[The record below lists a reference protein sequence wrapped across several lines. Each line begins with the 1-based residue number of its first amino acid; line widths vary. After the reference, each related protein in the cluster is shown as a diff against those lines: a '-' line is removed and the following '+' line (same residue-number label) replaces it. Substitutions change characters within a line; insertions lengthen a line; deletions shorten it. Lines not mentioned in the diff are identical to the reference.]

1 MLSSA
6 PRTWVRRSGLGVV
19 LIVGLF
25 TVACAGPATPTARE
39 TPAQSPARS
48 SDQSSAP
55 VASSSPSAQVVPSDP
70 TTEVSPS
77 APGWDPV
84 QEAALLEII
93 RSDARVAC
101 APRRVDLP
109 PAATAGIDCAPDTDL
124 VARVGAY
131 QFPTDRDAAKVYFD
145 RLAEHGVLPLSG
157 DCAAGQPGD
166 GPWTPGDGVVQPD
179 DPAAI
184 VVRGELYVTH
194 RAGCFLNENGIANY
208 RVTCGRGIS
217 IGILG
222 ANGNLAALTEW
233 SLMYVLDEDSVD
245 TPSPPGICHGSGS
258 SP

>member
-1 MLSSA
+1 M
-6 PRTWVRRSGLGVV
+6 TWIRGRGLVAA
-19 LIVGLF
+19 LTVGLL
-25 TVACAGPATPTARE
+25 TVACAEPSTPTTKA
-39 TPAQSPARS
+39 TPARS
-48 SDQSSAP
+48 FTPA
-55 VASSSPSAQVVPSDP
+55 VSSSPMKQVVPSAS
-70 TTEVSPS
+70 TREVSPS
-77 APGWDPV
+77 AVAGGETPASPAQTLSV
-84 QEAALLEII
+84 QEAALLDII
-93 RSDARVAC
+93 RSDARFAC

-109 PAATAGIDCAPDTDL
+109 PAATAGIECAPDTDL

-145 RLAEHGVLPLSG
+145 RLAEYGVLPLSG

-166 GPWTPGDGVVQPD
+166 SAWTPGDGVLQPD

-194 RAGCFLNENGIANY
+194 RAGCFPNENGIANY

-222 ANGNLAALTEW
+222 ANGNLAALSEW
-233 SLMYVLDEDSVD
+233 AEMHVIGEESVD